1 MKSIPIFLSS
11 DNNYAPF
18 VATTIASICNNTKS
32 FCDFYILD
40 GGIQEENK
48 EKICELKKQFI
59 NFSIEFIKIDLEK
72 EFSTIH
78 YENCCKHVSL
88 STYNRFLIPKLKPE
102 LKRVLYLD
110 VDIIVLGDI
119 SELYN
124 QDLEGYMLGAIP
136 EQINEKEINLYKQIL
151 KLSETHHYFNAGIL
165 LIDLEQ
171 WILEDIMSKLFEIES
186 KRRNDLLHADQD
198 VLNICF
204 NDSYKV
210 LDFKFNYETNNN
222 QELEQ
227 DKQEI
232 VIRHFNTGIK
242 PWNILPTVKTNL
254 INNIDD
260 FYYYLS
266 KTPFNKSVLDKCE
279 YKYPEQLHKL
289 RLIKLL
295 EKKRVPTIEDCIKYK
310 NKKQESIIN
319 NA

>member
-18 VATTIASICNNTKS
+18 VATTIASICDNTKS

-40 GGIQEENK
+40 GGIEEKNK
-48 EKICELKKQFI
+48 EKIYKLKEQFN

-72 EFSTIH
+72 EFSSIH

-102 LKRVLYLD
+102 LKRILYLD

-136 EQINEKEINLYKQIL
+136 KQISEKEIVVYKKIL
-151 KLSETHHYFNAGIL
+151 KLSKNHNYFNAGIL

-171 WILEDIMSKLFEIES
+171 WISKDIMSKLFEIEI
-186 KRRNDLLHADQD
+186 KRREDLLHADQD

-204 NDSYKV
+204 NDKYKV
-210 LDFKFNYETNNN
+210 LDFKYNYETNNN
-222 QELEQ
+222 REFEQ
-227 DKQEI
+227 NRPDI

-242 PWNILPTVKTNL
+242 PWDILPTIKTNL

-266 KTPFNKSVLDKCE
+266 KTLFNDSVLENCQ
-279 YKYPEQLHKL
+279 YRSSEQLHKL
-289 RLIKLL
+289 RLMKLL
-295 EKKRVPTIEDCIKYK
+295 EKKRIPTIEDCIRYK
-310 NKKQESIIN
+310 NRKLED
-319 NA
+319 

>member
-18 VATTIASICNNTKS
+18 VATTIASICDNTKS
-32 FCDFYILD
+32 FCNFYILD
-40 GGIQEENK
+40 GGIEEKNK
-48 EKICELKKQFI
+48 EKICKLKEQFN

-72 EFSTIH
+72 EFSSIH

-102 LKRVLYLD
+102 LKRILYLD

-124 QDLEGYMLGAIP
+124 QNLEGCMLGAVP
-136 EQINEKEINLYKQIL
+136 EQISEKEIVVYKKIL
-151 KLSETHHYFNAGIL
+151 KLSKNHNYFNAGIL

-171 WILEDIMSKLFEIES
+171 WISKDIMSKLFEIEI
-186 KRRNDLLHADQD
+186 KRREDLLHADQD

-204 NDSYKV
+204 NDKYKV
-210 LDFKFNYETNNN
+210 LDFKYNYETNNN
-222 QELEQ
+222 RELEQ
-227 DKQEI
+227 NRPDI

-242 PWNILPTVKTNL
+242 PWDILPTIKTNL

-266 KTPFNKSVLDKCE
+266 KTLFNDSVLENCQ
-279 YKYPEQLHKL
+279 YRSSEQLHKL
-289 RLIKLL
+289 RLMKLL
-295 EKKRVPTIEDCIKYK
+295 EKKRIPTIEDCIRYK
-310 NKKQESIIN
+310 NRKLED
-319 NA
+319 

>member
-18 VATTIASICNNTKS
+18 VATTIASICDNTKS

-40 GGIQEENK
+40 GGIEEKNK
-48 EKICELKKQFI
+48 EKICKLKEQFN

-72 EFSTIH
+72 EFSSIH

-102 LKRVLYLD
+102 LKRILYLD

-124 QDLEGYMLGAIP
+124 QNLEGCMLGAIP
-136 EQINEKEINLYKQIL
+136 EQISEKEIVVYKKIL
-151 KLSETHHYFNAGIL
+151 KLSKNHNYFNAGIL

-171 WILEDIMSKLFEIES
+171 WISKDIMSKLFEIEI
-186 KRRNDLLHADQD
+186 KRREDLLHADQD

-204 NDSYKV
+204 NDKYKV
-210 LDFKFNYETNNN
+210 LDFKYNYETNNN
-222 QELEQ
+222 RELEQ
-227 DKQEI
+227 NRPDI

-242 PWNILPTVKTNL
+242 PWDILPTIKTNL

-266 KTPFNKSVLDKCE
+266 KTLFNDNVLKNC
-279 YKYPEQLHKL
+279 KYRSSEQLHKL
-289 RLIKLL
+289 RLMKLL
-295 EKKRVPTIEDCIKYK
+295 EKKRIPTIEDCIRYK
-310 NKKQESIIN
+310 NRKLED
-319 NA
+319 

>member
-18 VATTIASICNNTKS
+18 VATTIASICDNTKS

-40 GGIQEENK
+40 GGIEEKNK
-48 EKICELKKQFI
+48 EKICKLKEQFN

-72 EFSTIH
+72 EFSSIH

-102 LKRVLYLD
+102 LKRILYLD

-124 QDLEGYMLGAIP
+124 QNLEGCMLGAVP
-136 EQINEKEINLYKQIL
+136 EQISEKEIVVYKKIL
-151 KLSETHHYFNAGIL
+151 KLSKNHNYFNAGIL

-171 WILEDIMSKLFEIES
+171 WISKDIMSKLFKIEI
-186 KRRNDLLHADQD
+186 KRREDLLHADQD

-204 NDSYKV
+204 NDKYKV
-210 LDFKFNYETNNN
+210 LDFKYNYETNNN
-222 QELEQ
+222 RELEQ
-227 DKQEI
+227 NRPDI

-242 PWNILPTVKTNL
+242 PWDILPTIKTNL

-266 KTPFNKSVLDKCE
+266 KTLFNDSVLENCQ
-279 YKYPEQLHKL
+279 YRSSEQLHKL
-289 RLIKLL
+289 RLMKLL
-295 EKKRVPTIEDCIKYK
+295 EKKRIPTIEDCIRYK
-310 NKKQESIIN
+310 NRKLED
-319 NA
+319 

>member
-18 VATTIASICNNTKS
+18 VATTIASICDNTKS

-40 GGIQEENK
+40 GGIEEKNK
-48 EKICELKKQFI
+48 EKICKLKEQFN

-72 EFSTIH
+72 EFSSIH

-102 LKRVLYLD
+102 LKRILYLD

-124 QDLEGYMLGAIP
+124 QNLEGCMLGAIP
-136 EQINEKEINLYKQIL
+136 EQISEKEIVVYKKIL
-151 KLSETHHYFNAGIL
+151 KLSKNHNYFNAGIL

-171 WILEDIMSKLFEIES
+171 WISKDIMSKLFEIEI
-186 KRRNDLLHADQD
+186 KRREDLLHADQD

-204 NDSYKV
+204 NDKYKV
-210 LDFKFNYETNNN
+210 LDFKYNYETNNN
-222 QELEQ
+222 RELEQ
-227 DKQEI
+227 NRPDI

-242 PWNILPTVKTNL
+242 PWDILPTIKTNL

-266 KTPFNKSVLDKCE
+266 KTLFNDSVLKNC
-279 YKYPEQLHKL
+279 KYRSSEQLHKL
-289 RLIKLL
+289 RLMKLL
-295 EKKRVPTIEDCIKYK
+295 EKKRILTIEDCIRYK
-310 NKKQESIIN
+310 NRKLED
-319 NA
+319 

>member
-18 VATTIASICNNTKS
+18 VATTIASICDNTKS

-40 GGIQEENK
+40 GGIEEKNK
-48 EKICELKKQFI
+48 EKICKLKEQFN

-72 EFSTIH
+72 EFSSIH

-102 LKRVLYLD
+102 LKRILYLD

-124 QDLEGYMLGAIP
+124 QNLEGCMLGAVP
-136 EQINEKEINLYKQIL
+136 EQISEKEIVVYKKIL
-151 KLSETHHYFNAGIL
+151 KLSKNHNYFNAGIL

-171 WILEDIMSKLFEIES
+171 WISKDIMSKLFEIEI
-186 KRRNDLLHADQD
+186 KRREDLLHADQD

-204 NDSYKV
+204 NDKYKV
-210 LDFKFNYETNNN
+210 LDFKYNYETNNN
-222 QELEQ
+222 RELEQ
-227 DKQEI
+227 NRPDI

-242 PWNILPTVKTNL
+242 PWDILPTIKTNL

-266 KTPFNKSVLDKCE
+266 KTLFNDSVLENCQ
-279 YKYPEQLHKL
+279 YRSSEQLHKL
-289 RLIKLL
+289 RLMKLL
-295 EKKRVPTIEDCIKYK
+295 EKKRIPTIEDCIRYK
-310 NKKQESIIN
+310 NRKLED
-319 NA
+319 